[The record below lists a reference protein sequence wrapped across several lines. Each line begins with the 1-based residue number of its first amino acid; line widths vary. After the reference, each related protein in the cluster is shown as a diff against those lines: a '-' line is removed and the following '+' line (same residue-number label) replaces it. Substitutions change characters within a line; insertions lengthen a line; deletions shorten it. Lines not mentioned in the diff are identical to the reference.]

1 MLWASWRKVPKSAD
15 RYAGAE
21 LRWSCSVIKAQCQT
35 ILLHTSFKL
44 RFNGHIITFSP
55 MKFKQFQ
62 PNPFARSIY
71 PRSQITMWGFAWHF
85 QGLGICHRNTARL
98 TAAPREKTKTRT
110 RSRITSEE
118 KGVCV
123 CVCVCAQRGSC
134 FGGERTCCCLP
145 VRCSVFRWGTDAC
158 VLPGAPLPAAGASRR
173 QWPPPCSSRWS
184 RRKAAPS
191 HYSASP
197 AHTQPETHTQ
207 SEVWTWSF
215 TNTITSEQLND
226 RFATYWSSLLS
237 KLRYEALFWTGLQSI
252 NLRLH
257 TYRKTHSFGKI
268 GFSLIFMRLRW
279 YGVIALET
287 YDWGSQQPSREKGKE
302 KTMFSMNGNLVISR
316 LVCRFRL
323 EMSLKGWTLITEREK
338 QLQI

>member
-123 CVCVCAQRGSC
+123 CVCVCAQRGLC

-197 AHTQPETHTQ
+197 AHTQPETHT
-207 SEVWTWSF
+207 EWSLDVILHKHNHKR
-215 TNTITSEQLND
+215 TAKWQI
-226 RFATYWSSLLS
+226 
-237 KLRYEALFWTGLQSI
+237 RYI
-252 NLRLH
+252 
-257 TYRKTHSFGKI
+257 
-268 GFSLIFMRLRW
+268 LIL
-279 YGVIALET
+279 IIIKAAI
-287 YDWGSQQPSREKGKE
+287 WGSFLDWITIDQSSSSYLQKNP
-302 KTMFSMNGNLVISR
+302 
-316 LVCRFRL
+316 
-323 EMSLKGWTLITEREK
+323 LIW
-338 QLQI
+338 